1 MRFAAKSRRF
11 REDAADN
18 AERPSRGG
26 PAERNGRAPSGSRR
40 RRPSNT
46 PPRCACRGGT
56 ASLCRRSWA
65 LCPIPCTCSAPRPC
79 CRPRPAPSERPRSAR
94 IERRSA
100 GGGRIGE
107 NAVARLAGV
116 WWREW
121 PIRVGGNGCFYS
133 GASNGVRIARDRVA
147 LMARG
152 DEHAPPRHLALHG
165 PRGRPPSMRAARA
178 SRRPWA
184 APLRPGCGDPS
195 TRMGGKGQPVTI
207 ARPGETPTILR
218 NPPARRNNSARI
230 RTFP

>member
-11 REDAADN
+11 RDDAADN

-40 RRPSNT
+40 RRPSDS
-46 PPRCACRGGT
+46 PPPCACRGGT

-65 LCPIPCTCSAPRPC
+65 LCPIPCTCSTPRSC
-79 CRPRPAPSERPRSAR
+79 CRPRPAPSERSRSAR
-94 IERRSA
+94 LEHRSA

-107 NAVARLAGV
+107 NAVARLAGA

-152 DEHAPPRHLALHG
+152 DERSLL
-165 PRGRPPSMRAARA
+165 
-178 SRRPWA
+178 SRI
-184 APLRPGCGDPS
+184 APLRPGCGDSS
-195 TRMGGKGQPVTI
+195 TRMGGKGPPVTI